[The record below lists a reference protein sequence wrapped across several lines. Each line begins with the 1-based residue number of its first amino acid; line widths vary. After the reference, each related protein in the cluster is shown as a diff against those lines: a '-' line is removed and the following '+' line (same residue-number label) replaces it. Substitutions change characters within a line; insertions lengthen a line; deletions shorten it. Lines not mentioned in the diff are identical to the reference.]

1 MRSNLVKPEQ
11 FLTIFVLA
19 SLNVVAFLA
28 LIYSFQGTSWGFFNL
43 PF

>member
-1 MRSNLVKPEQ
+1 MKSNIVKPEQ

-19 SLNVVAFLA
+19 GLNVVAFLA
-28 LIYSFQGTSWGFFNL
+28 LLYSFQGNAWGLFNL